1 MATKKVNIDIVAKD
15 KSKQA
20 LNNVNN
26 NLERTKRSV
35 LNVKNALIGLGAGL
49 AIRSIVQTGIQIEGL
64 QVRLKALFGS
74 VEEGAR
80 AFNVMAEFA
89 GKVPFSLEEIQ
100 RGAGNLAVVSDDAEQ
115 LGEILKITGNVAAAT
130 GLDFETTATQI
141 QRAFSGGIAS
151 ADIFRERG
159 VRDMLGFSAGAKVSV
174 QETIEAFQRVFGPG
188 GEFGSVTDDLA
199 KTFEGTLSMLNDK
212 VFNFKRII
220 VQEGFFPELKR
231 QFGDLDDFIEDNQA
245 SIDAFAKSLGS
256 GLGLAVDRLGDGFK
270 FVKDNADILLEIF
283 KLIIALKI
291 AGFFINASIA
301 AMKFA
306 KSMIAVALG
315 SQAVSK
321 GLAGL
326 GAAILKGG
334 AVFVAFNQLDKF
346 FDGFIKDLNDS
357 ANAIGNTE
365 DEYLKASDAIG
376 SASKKSEDAIKG
388 VTLAGDGTIDML
400 KEMQKV
406 VDDNAKAFERIN
418 ERGMSPLDQIENNML
433 KELKLVQDTM
443 DALEH
448 IRLEKITRGIL
459 SEKEANKEF
468 AEETFKLEQLK
479 LKIIKDAAKLEEE
492 FLRNKREQEL
502 KDQQA
507 HFDKQFRLIK
517 SFRMED
523 LELNKLS
530 DENKKQLAIQT
541 GREALDQLSRH
552 NRTLF
557 QINKALAIKDA
568 IVSTAQGVTKALGM
582 GPFGIPLALG
592 IGALGAAQVA
602 TIAQTQYTGRRAGGP
617 VQKDKPFIVG
627 EQGPELFV
635 PNQAGAIQP
644 NGNTGVNINF
654 NINTVDARGF
664 NELLVNSRGTIVN
677 MINNAVNE
685 KGKMAII

>member
-1 MATKKVNIDIVAKD
+1 
-15 KSKQA
+15 
-20 LNNVNN
+20 
-26 NLERTKRSV
+26 
-35 LNVKNALIGLGAGL
+35 
-49 AIRSIVQTGIQIEGL
+49 
-64 QVRLKALFGS
+64 
-74 VEEGAR
+74 
-80 AFNVMAEFA
+80 
-89 GKVPFSLEEIQ
+89 
-100 RGAGNLAVVSDDAEQ
+100 
-115 LGEILKITGNVAAAT
+115 
-130 GLDFETTATQI
+130 
-141 QRAFSGGIAS
+141 
-151 ADIFRERG
+151 
-159 VRDMLGFSAGAKVSV
+159 
-174 QETIEAFQRVFGPG
+174 
-188 GEFGSVTDDLA
+188 
-199 KTFEGTLSMLNDK
+199 
-212 VFNFKRII
+212 
-220 VQEGFFPELKR
+220 
-231 QFGDLDDFIEDNQA
+231 
-245 SIDAFAKSLGS
+245 
-256 GLGLAVDRLGDGFK
+256 
-270 FVKDNADILLEIF
+270 
-283 KLIIALKI
+283 
-291 AGFFINASIA
+291 
-301 AMKFA
+301 
-306 KSMIAVALG
+306 
-315 SQAVSK
+315 
-321 GLAGL
+321 
-326 GAAILKGG
+326 
-334 AVFVAFNQLDKF
+334 
-346 FDGFIKDLNDS
+346 
-357 ANAIGNTE
+357 
-365 DEYLKASDAIG
+365 
-376 SASKKSEDAIKG
+376 
-388 VTLAGDGTIDML
+388 ML

-406 VDDNAKAFERIN
+406 VEDNAKTFERIN

-448 IRLEKITRGIL
+448 IRIEKITRDLL
-459 SEKEANKEF
+459 SEKEANKQF
-468 AEETFKLEQLK
+468 AQETFKLEQLK

-602 TIAQTQYTGRRAGGP
+602 TIAQTQYTGRRTGGP

-644 NGNTGVNINF
+644 NGTAGININF

-685 KGKMAII
+685 KGKMSII